1 MKGTQEVM
9 YGGTTVS
16 FAAWL
21 AQQDWLLIIGTLASV
36 IGLVLTWH
44 FKLKEE
50 RRQQSLYEQQL
61 KLQKAQLED
70 FNIRKQQFE
79 QYRREQIQRDYGGTI
94 ENEESDGTQK

>member
-1 MKGTQEVM
+1 MKGSQEMM

-36 IGLVLTWH
+36 LGLCVTWY

-50 RRQQSLYEQQL
+50 CRQQKLFEVEMRL
-61 KLQKAQLED
+61 KLNKLQED
-70 FNIRKQQFE
+70 STNKE
-79 QYRREQIQRDYGGTI
+79 
-94 ENEESDGTQK
+94 

>member
-1 MKGTQEVM
+1 MKGSQEMM

-36 IGLVLTWH
+36 LGLCVTWY

-50 RRQQSLYEQQL
+50 CRQQKLFEVEIRL
-61 KLQKAQLED
+61 KLNKLQED
-70 FNIRKQQFE
+70 STNKE
-79 QYRREQIQRDYGGTI
+79 
-94 ENEESDGTQK
+94 

>member
-1 MKGTQEVM
+1 MKGSQEMM

-36 IGLVLTWH
+36 LGLCVTWY

-50 RRQQSLYEQQL
+50 RRQQKLFEVEMQL
-61 KLQKAQLED
+61 KLNKLQDSCSTDKE
-70 FNIRKQQFE
+70 
-79 QYRREQIQRDYGGTI
+79 
-94 ENEESDGTQK
+94 

>member
-1 MKGTQEVM
+1 MKGSQEIM

-36 IGLVLTWH
+36 LGLCITWY

-50 RRQQSLYEQQL
+50 RRQQKLFEVEMKLKVNQL
-61 KLQKAQLED
+61 NSNYTNDK
-70 FNIRKQQFE
+70 
-79 QYRREQIQRDYGGTI
+79 G
-94 ENEESDGTQK
+94 

>member
-1 MKGTQEVM
+1 MKGSQEMM

-36 IGLVLTWH
+36 LGLCITWY

-50 RRQQSLYEQQL
+50 RRQQKLFEVEMKLKVNQL
-61 KLQKAQLED
+61 NNSYTNDKE
-70 FNIRKQQFE
+70 
-79 QYRREQIQRDYGGTI
+79 
-94 ENEESDGTQK
+94 

>member
-1 MKGTQEVM
+1 MKGSQEMM

-36 IGLVLTWH
+36 LGLCITWY

-50 RRQQSLYEQQL
+50 RRQQKLFEVEMQL
-61 KLQKAQLED
+61 KVNQLNNSCSTDKE
-70 FNIRKQQFE
+70 
-79 QYRREQIQRDYGGTI
+79 
-94 ENEESDGTQK
+94 

>member
-1 MKGTQEVM
+1 MM

-36 IGLVLTWH
+36 LGLCITWY

-50 RRQQSLYEQQL
+50 RRQQKLFEVEMKLKVNQL
-61 KLQKAQLED
+61 NNSYTDDKE
-70 FNIRKQQFE
+70 
-79 QYRREQIQRDYGGTI
+79 
-94 ENEESDGTQK
+94 

>member
-1 MKGTQEVM
+1 MKGSQEMM

-36 IGLVLTWH
+36 LGLCVTWY

-50 RRQQSLYEQQL
+50 RRQQKLFEVEMRL
-61 KLQKAQLED
+61 KLNKLQED
-70 FNIRKQQFE
+70 STNK
-79 QYRREQIQRDYGGTI
+79 G
-94 ENEESDGTQK
+94 